1 MTAAIAAAP
10 ALADA
15 ADDGASSKTPGKAK
29 TVGGPRVDAF
39 YRYRYALRLL
49 TCLKKEENL
58 TLALLAARADNATG
72 TVEGHT
78 IDAILNGDL
87 PKGAQLDPEHRFT
100 RKQSKSTFLRNLEFF
115 ETKMVMQRPDGTV
128 VPAVKRITK
137 RSAGKVKNDV
147 SSYVI
152 HDEVLQ
158 FYLGKP
164 RPREWD
170 PPKKPK
176 AIYSFREAAGQLR
189 LFHEE
194 LGRLLETEDP
204 SEREGAIG
212 TVITRMAALVTR
224 KPANDAPD
232 APTETEASPT
242 TDASPQPAPSGVV
255 AAPPAPPPTPSA
267 PPAPP
272 GPAFADRTLRSR
284 QDPEA
289 MRTAP
294 PAALPEP
301 LEPLARASDVAT
313 GQGQPA
319 QRTTIPATTA
329 ASPSVAPPASE
340 DAALIEVLKSAAAEG
355 HPWCSR
361 VLPRIAMRRWFLAE
375 LERATLRE
383 IRDERARVDNRS
395 GGGGG
400 PPTGSTGHRG
410 NRPNPGRQ
418 QCDGADEFYRKPGQR
433 LPRPPP
439 KDQKDQP
446 S

>member
-1 MTAAIAAAP
+1 VTAAIAAAP
-10 ALADA
+10 AIVDDHAD
-15 ADDGASSKTPGKAK
+15 SKTRGKAK

-39 YRYRYALRLL
+39 FRYRYALRLL

-72 TVEGHT
+72 AVEGHT

-87 PKGAQLDPEHRFT
+87 PKGAQIEPDHRFT

-128 VPAVKRITK
+128 VPAVQRTTK

-152 HDEVLQ
+152 HDDVLA

-204 SEREGAIG
+204 SEREVAIG

-224 KPANDAPD
+224 KPANDAEAME
-232 APTETEASPT
+232 APTETETPPSP
-242 TDASPQPAPSGVV
+242 PAPASEVVSVSPV
-255 AAPPAPPPTPSA
+255 AAPTRAPEPVEPEQTTL
-267 PPAPP
+267 
-272 GPAFADRTLRSR
+272 FADRTLRSR

-294 PAALPEP
+294 PANLPTAQSATP
-301 LEPLARASDVAT
+301 AVARDAS

-319 QRTTIPATTA
+319 QGKTIPTPAV
-329 ASPSVAPPASE
+329 ASPSSVAPPSE
-340 DAALIEVLKSAAAEG
+340 DAALLEVLKSAAQEG

-361 VLPRIAMRRWFLAE
+361 VLPRIAMRRWYLAD
-375 LERATLRE
+375 LERVTLRE
-383 IRDERARVDNRS
+383 IRDERARADNRS
-395 GGGGG
+395 SG
-400 PPTGSTGHRG
+400 PPGPKSHNSQRS
-410 NRPNPGRQ
+410 PGRQ
-418 QCDGADEFYRKPGQR
+418 QLDGAEKFFRQPG
-433 LPRPPP
+433 PKP
-439 KDQKDQP
+439 KDQPP